1 MALEREISKW
11 GNAAAIRLPSA
22 LLEQLGLG
30 ISSRVRIE
38 VQKGALLITPVEV
51 REPRLEYMLQDAR
64 PEQFRVTDDDD
75 WLNDGP
81 VGEELL

>member
-30 ISSRVRIE
+30 ISSRVRID
-38 VQKGALLITPVEV
+38 VQQGALVITPIEV
-51 REPRLEYMLQDAR
+51 REPRLEYLLRDAS
-64 PEQFRVTDDDD
+64 PEQFRVDGDDD

-81 VGEELL
+81 VGKELL

>member
-30 ISSRVRIE
+30 ISSRVRID
-38 VQKGALLITPVEV
+38 VVKGTLVITPLEV
-51 REPRLEYMLQDAR
+51 RESSLEYLLKDTC
-64 PEQFRVTDDDD
+64 PEQFRYDDDD
-75 WLNDGP
+75 EWLNSP
-81 VGEELL
+81 SVGKERF

>member
-22 LLEQLGLG
+22 LLAQLGLG
-30 ISSRVRIE
+30 IASRVRID
-38 VQKGALLITPVEV
+38 VQKGALVITPIEV
-51 REPRLEYMLQDAR
+51 REPQLEYLLRDAR
-64 PEQFRVTDDDD
+64 PEQFRVDGDDD
-75 WLNDGP
+75 WLSDGP